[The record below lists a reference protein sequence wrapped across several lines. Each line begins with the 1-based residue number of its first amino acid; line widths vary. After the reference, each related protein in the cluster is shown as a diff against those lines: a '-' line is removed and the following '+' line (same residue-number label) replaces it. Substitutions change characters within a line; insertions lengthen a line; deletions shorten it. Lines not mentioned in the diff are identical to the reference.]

1 MASGGYLMSD
11 QVKEEVQPK
20 EKVVETKVKKT
31 TAKGESI
38 YEALAK
44 AQSEFAPIKRTKK
57 AAYGKYAPLEELLG
71 AVRAVLNKHGL
82 FLTQKV
88 TSDTNALYVETVVY
102 HSSGESLSSGIL
114 ATQLTQATGRMNV
127 SQMMGSARTYA
138 CRYSLASFLGLVDAD
153 DDDAQSL
160 TADLDTNM
168 SNEQYKD
175 IEDKARLA
183 ASKGMYDE
191 YFKSVSIDTRKYLV
205 SSGLNAELRK

>member
-1 MASGGYLMSD
+1 MSD
-11 QVKEEVQPK
+11 QVKEEVQSK
-20 EKVVETKVKKT
+20 VEKVVETKAKKI

-71 AVRAVLNKHGL
+71 AVRSVLNKHGL

-88 TSDTNALYVETVVY
+88 TSDTTALYVETVVY

-114 ATQLTQATGRMNV
+114 ATPLTQATGRMNV

-175 IEDKARLA
+175 IEEKARLA